1 MDVTCEK
8 CQTEYEFDDALVSEQ
23 GTSVRCTQ
31 CGHRFKVRRP
41 TGGGPEVW
49 IVRTV
54 EGQTLEFRILRELK
68 NAIASGKIGR
78 DDVLSRGA
86 GRPRRL
92 ASIAELEPF
101 FTAPPRAQLSTSPG
115 LGSLESSPRARKQTP
130 SGLGPGPEGPTE
142 GSVAIPLPRDPDAA
156 SVASHAQAFDDEE
169 RTAVKDRRATKEL
182 RMLGEEIA
190 PQSKDPPTIP
200 DPPRADEGPQ
210 TKLGVAPPMAP
221 IPKSPDSITKTM
233 SYGTPR
239 ERTAPAS
246 TRAAPASTREPE
258 PVTGRR
264 PLPDL
269 EQTIPRT
276 PPPKSTKP
284 PAVAEPAPV
293 VAQST
298 PAPAP
303 APAPAKEEKEAPTS
317 GGAASSR
324 AALPPPVVEPAPTP
338 TPTPPPEVSAEPP
351 RVGPLAKPD
360 VVEMRQMDGRAS
372 VITPAPAEV
381 RYSLSGEESD
391 IVPSGTRT
399 SSAVS
404 RRSSSSRLIVGLVL
418 GGAVAFGG
426 VVLWQKYLPSEPPP
440 SKSATDPR
448 VVELLET
455 GEKALREGDLESAN
469 EKFVKASGIDEK
481 SPSVAKSLARLAVV
495 RADLAWLELRVLAP
509 DDRGRDKAKD
519 RLVAAIDRAQKA
531 VELASSLAK
540 DDAEVARLSVD
551 VKRIAGDVAGA
562 RKAAASIQ
570 SLASDETELVLGVLD
585 MTEQNLAPKAP
596 GWRDVLDR
604 LGKAA
609 DAEGGLGRARAM
621 LVYAAALSGDATRA
635 RAELDR
641 LGKLSRSHPLES
653 DLRRFL
659 DRVDKGESPT
669 LAIDDLPPVPTG
681 GASGAPPDSL
691 LKVAQDALSKGNYVK
706 AEELYREI
714 VGRDQS
720 NAEALFGLAQASLGQ
735 GKQVPAKAF
744 LERAVAANPSHAP
757 AVMTLAGLKYDS
769 GERAEAATLY
779 RKALELGVS
788 GKAAEIAKSRTQAT
802 PSSGPTS
809 TPQTPPDSTTTGGA
823 EQPPQPPPQDPA
835 TTGGSDVPPDL

>member
-54 EGQTLEFRILRELK
+54 DGQTLEFRILRELK

-101 FTAPPRAQLSTSPG
+101 FSAPPRAQLATSPG

-130 SGLGPGPEGPTE
+130 AGLGPGPEGQTTTE

-156 SVASHAQAFDDEE
+156 SVAANAHGFEEEE
-169 RTAVKDRRATKEL
+169 RTAVKDRRQTKEL

-190 PQSKDPPTIP
+190 PQSKEPPTIP
-200 DPPRADEGPQ
+200 DPPREGDGPE
-210 TKLGVAPPMAP
+210 TRLGVAPPAAP
-221 IPKSPDSITKTM
+221 APASPDSITKTM

-239 ERTAPAS
+239 ERGAPPSA
-246 TRAAPASTREPE
+246 REPE

-264 PLPDL
+264 PVAPEL

-276 PPPKSTKP
+276 PPPKSVK
-284 PAVAEPAPV
+284 
-293 VAQST
+293 

-303 APAPAKEEKEAPTS
+303 AEPAPPRAADAPPPPVTAPAKVPASS
-317 GGAASSR
+317 GPASSR
-324 AALPPPVVEPAPTP
+324 AALPPPVAEPPPAP

-351 RVGPLAKPD
+351 RVEPLAKPGVVD
-360 VVEMRQMDGRAS
+360 VRDMDGRAS
-372 VITPAPAEV
+372 VLTPTPAEV

-391 IVPSGTRT
+391 IVPSGQRT

-404 RRSSSSRLIVGLVL
+404 RRASSSRLIVGLVL

-426 VVLWQKYLPSEPPP
+426 VVLWQKYLPTDAPA
-440 SKSATDPR
+440 SKNETDPR
-448 VVELLET
+448 VAELLEA
-455 GEKALREGDLESAN
+455 GDKALRDGDLETAN

-495 RADLAWLELRVLAP
+495 RADLSWLELRLLAP
-509 DDRGRDKAKD
+509 DDRSREKARD
-519 RLVAAIDRAQKA
+519 RLVAAISRAQSA
-531 VELASSLAK
+531 VELATSLAK
-540 DDAEVARLSVD
+540 DDPDVARLSVD
-551 VKRIAGDVAGA
+551 VRRIAGDLAGA
-562 RKAAASIQ
+562 RKLAASIQ
-570 SLASDETELVLGVLD
+570 SLGSDETDLVLGALD
-585 MTEQNLAPKAP
+585 MTEQNLAPQAP

-604 LGKAA
+604 LAKAA

-621 LVYAAALSGDATRA
+621 SVYAAALSGDAARA
-635 RAELDR
+635 RAELER
-641 LGKLSRSHPLES
+641 LAKLARPHPLES

-669 LAIDDLPPVPTG
+669 LAIDDLPVVPTG
-681 GASGAPPDSL
+681 GASAAPADSM
-691 LKVAQDALSKGNYVK
+691 LKVAQDALAKGNHAK

-714 VGRDQS
+714 VSRDQS

-757 AVMTLAGLKYDS
+757 AIMTLAGLKYDG
-769 GERAEAATLY
+769 GERAEAAALY
-779 RKALELGVS
+779 RRALDLGVS
-788 GKAAEIAKSRTQAT
+788 GKAAEIAKSRTQAA
-802 PSSGPTS
+802 P
-809 TPQTPPDSTTTGGA
+809 TGGA
-823 EQPPQPPPQDPA
+823 ASAAPSATPQAPPDPTTTSGGEEPPPPPPDPA